1 MSETEIQQVTAI
13 LTAKGH
19 IAAAIYQIRLRISTA
34 HWISNIYFRFCP
46 CLCFLWPVT
55 AFNVLAPDL
64 VCGLLITHEW
74 SWVGYFCRETARRPP
89 EQCGKFMNN
98 SSKGKG
104 RSSYQSRPTCCR
116 TLLLW
121 MGVHADV
128 ASQTNK
134 ACVTVMVSG
143 QQILS
148 HHLCAMPT
156 PGMFN
161 SSPQPHGIHKP
172 HAAQP
177 DLHLLL
183 LTDLRQCSIG
193 PTVSLISQV

>member
-1 MSETEIQQVTAI
+1 MLQLTRLYGSQSYTECNFQSSVQITTYIEMSETEIQQVTAI

-55 AFNVLAPDL
+55 AFNVLASDL
-64 VCGLLITHEW
+64 ACGLLITHEW
-74 SWVGYFCRETARRPP
+74 SWVGYFCRETTRRPP

-104 RSSYQSRPTCCR
+104 HSSYQSRPTCCR

-128 ASQTNK
+128 ASQTTSVT

-143 QQILS
+143 QQILR
-148 HHLCAMPT
+148 HHLCTMLLQAC
-156 PGMFN
+156 
-161 SSPQPHGIHKP
+161 SLQPSATWHP
-172 HAAQP
+172 
-177 DLHLLL
+177 
-183 LTDLRQCSIG
+183 
-193 PTVSLISQV
+193 